1 MSGGARQTEVVR
13 IYLPATLDELDE
25 TADGA
30 PVVLAPRRAH
40 AVTPALRAA
49 LPEEDDEELE
59 YAAQLAAAD
68 DALLLVAGRP
78 HAPQLRLVLSADV
91 PETAVAPVGDDD
103 VAPSLVELRA
113 PVPLA
118 DVVCGHVDEAE
129 AAEDLALAVTGDEA
143 AIERLSERD
152 LLWYDVT
159 ELGDIPR

>member
-1 MSGGARQTEVVR
+1 MR
-13 IYLPATLDELDE
+13 IYLPATLDELDDPAE
-25 TADGA
+25 GGQPVLGA
-30 PVVLAPRRAH
+30 RRVH
-40 AVTPALRAA
+40 TVTPALRAA
-49 LPEEDDEELE
+49 LPEEDEEELE

-91 PETAVAPVGDDD
+91 PDGAVSPVGDDG
-103 VAPSLVELRA
+103 VAPSAVELRE

-118 DVVCGHVDEAE
+118 DVACGHVDEPE

-143 AIERLSERD
+143 AIERLAERD
-152 LLWYDVT
+152 LLWYDVS